1 MTLDLPTVLIFG
13 GTGFVGRHI
22 ASELS
27 KKGYRI
33 KIPTRAREQQK
44 SRLIILPNVEL
55 VHVSEFDSPHFSRLF
70 HNVDYVINCVGILHE
85 KYKGEFINIHAN
97 HVKRIVDGCNAS
109 HVKRLI
115 HISALKASSDAP
127 SEYLRSKAMGEQ
139 MIHEYLN
146 KNISRTILQPSVIFG
161 EGDSFLTMFA
171 KLGRL
176 LPILPLAKP
185 LAQFQPVW
193 IGDVVSEVV
202 RGIRS
207 DNQREIK
214 TICGPKRY
222 NLKELVSYACSFQ
235 SFSPRVIGLPDSIA
249 FAQARVF
256 ELLGMR
262 LITRDNLKSMMI
274 DNVCADNCVSEQTSR
289 RAIEEIAP
297 SYLGQNTTR

>member
-1 MTLDLPTVLIFG
+1 MALNSPTVLIFG

-44 SRLIILPNVEL
+44 SQLIVLPNVEL
-55 VHVSEFDSPHFSRLF
+55 LHVSEFNAAHFSRLF
-70 HNVDYVINCVGILHE
+70 QNVDYVINCVGILHE
-85 KYKGEFINIHAN
+85 KFKGEFTNIHASL
-97 HVKRIVDGCNAS
+97 VKQIVDGCNAS
-109 HVKRLI
+109 HVKKLI
-115 HISALKASSDAP
+115 HISALKASSNAP

-139 MIHEYLN
+139 IIHESLN
-146 KNISRTILQPSVIFG
+146 NNISATILQPSVIFG

-193 IGDVVSEVV
+193 IGDLVNEVISGIHSDSE
-202 RGIRS
+202 
-207 DNQREIK
+207 REIK

-235 SFSPRVIGLPDSIA
+235 SFSPIIIGLPDFIA
-249 FAQARVF
+249 FTQARIF

-262 LITRDNLKSMMI
+262 LITRDNLKSMMV
-274 DNVCADNCVSEQTSR
+274 DNVCADNCVTEQTSR

-297 SYLGQNTTR
+297 SYLGQNTTW

>member
-55 VHVSEFDSPHFSRLF
+55 VHVSEFDSPHFSRFF

-85 KYKGEFINIHAN
+85 KYKGEFISIHAK

-115 HISALKASSDAP
+115 HISALKASSNAP

-146 KNISRTILQPSVIFG
+146 TNISRTILQPSVIFG

-207 DNQREIK
+207 DNESVIK

-235 SFSPRVIGLPDSIA
+235 SFSPRVIGLPDFIA
-249 FAQARVF
+249 FTQARIF